1 VNKTKQINDRL
12 VNVREIETIIS
23 TLRALAVAHQLEART
38 HLDAIHAH
46 EASVAAALSTALSM
60 LPAAPA
66 KPAEQRG
73 MAIVAGAAQGF
84 SGTFADRIA
93 DAALIEHRRGSAL
106 LAVGSR
112 TLSALEERGV
122 TPVWSSES
130 ALHASE
136 VPDLANQLADALFE
150 RLAEAPDAEIVLLY
164 ADAANAG
171 QTLIRRIL
179 FPFDFARFPRS
190 TASAPLTTLPA
201 DTLLSALVSEYVF
214 AELCEALMMGFAAEN
229 AARAAAMSR
238 AQSNV
243 KQIATELQSSF
254 QRARQE
260 QMTTEIIELSL
271 GNL

>member
-1 VNKTKQINDRL
+1 MNKTRQIHDRL
-12 VNVREIETIIS
+12 SNVREIETIVS
-23 TLRALAVAHQLEART
+23 TLRALAVAHQQEART
-38 HLDAIHAH
+38 HLEAIRAH
-46 EASVAAALSTALSM
+46 ETSVAAALSTALSM
-60 LPAAPA
+60 LPGTAAKA
-66 KPAEQRG
+66 SEQRG
-73 MAIVAGAAQGF
+73 MAIVVGAAQGF

-93 DAALIEHRRGSAL
+93 DAALIEHQRGSTL
-106 LAVGSR
+106 LAVGTR
-112 TLSALEERGV
+112 TLSALQEREV
-122 TPVWSSES
+122 APVWSSEA

-136 VPDLANQLADALFE
+136 VPDLANQLADVLFE
-150 RLAEAPDAEIVLLY
+150 RLAQTPEAEIVLLY

-179 FPFDFARFPRS
+179 FPFDFGRFPRS
-190 TASAPLTTLPA
+190 TQPPPLTTLPA
-201 DTLLSALVSEYVF
+201 AALLSALVSEYVF

-243 KQIATELQSSF
+243 KQIASELQNSF

-271 GNL
+271 GKL